1 MFVGEPV
8 TLEMLQEPETPP
20 TLFTLKRPLPS
31 VDADMFPQVALVIEL
46 PAAVLA
52 FVGFQPR
59 VDQHVFLQGG
69 RPGEAPPT
77 LRALMWSVCHGCTL
91 VSGQLG
97 AIGKVLAAERAARRL
112 HCVCVEVYFQC

>member
-1 MFVGEPV
+1 MFVGQPV
-8 TLEMLQEPETPP
+8 TLEVLQEPETPP
-20 TLFTLKRPLPS
+20 TLFTLKRPLPG
-31 VDADMFPQVALVIEL
+31 VDADVFPQVALVVEH

-59 VDQHVFLQGG
+59 VDQHMFFQGG

-77 LRALMWSVCHGCTL
+77 LRALVWSVCCGCTL
-91 VSGQLG
+91 VARQLG
-97 AIGKVLAAERAARRL
+97 AIGKVAAAERAARRL